1 VEFDHGAAAHPSK
14 LIGVN
19 AASSF
24 STNVVV
30 LLLADIKP
38 TSRWWGYGRYVF
50 SRFSLRGLAG
60 LQFFKMLGSGYEGG
74 FGLRPSGTKQ
84 GLFCV
89 FDSHASADAFLANA
103 PLVARYRANSREFL
117 SVKLL
122 PFSVKGTWAG
132 QGLGVAATAP
142 QGVPVAALTRA
153 SIRPSKARLFW
164 SKQPASE
171 QSLLSAKGC
180 LLASGVGEA
189 PFFRQATF
197 TVWESVAAMDAY
209 ARTGAHLEAI
219 KASMNGAFFSESM
232 FVRFVPQDLR
242 GTYNGKVYG

>member
-1 VEFDHGAAAHPSK
+1 VDFDPGAAAHPSK

-19 AASSF
+19 AASTF
-24 STNVVV
+24 SSNVVV
-30 LLLADIKP
+30 FLLADIKP
-38 TSRWWGYGRYVF
+38 TSRWWGYGRYVL
-50 SRFSLRGLAG
+50 SRFSLSTIEG

-89 FDSHASADAFLANA
+89 FDSLARADDFLANA
-103 PLVARYRANSREFL
+103 PLVAKYRHHSREFL

-132 QGLGVAATAP
+132 QGLGVAAKAP
-142 QGVPVAALTRA
+142 ENQWVAALTRA
-153 SIRPSKARLFW
+153 SIRPSKAKRFW

-171 QSLLSAKGC
+171 RSLRSAKGC

-197 TVWESVAAMDAY
+197 TVWENVAAMDAY

-219 KASMNGAFFSESM
+219 KASMNGAFFSETM
-232 FVRFVPQDLR
+232 FVRFALEDLR